1 MRTNYRDA
9 VKRISLSWD
18 HEEAVRIADE
28 ALKRR
33 GRRLSSEEAKRLA
46 ARSAEKRTAG
56 CVERRR
62 RL

>member
-1 MRTNYRDA
+1 M
-9 VKRISLSWD
+9 KRISLSWD

-46 ARSAEKRTAG
+46 ARSVEKRAKNPCRT
-56 CVERRR
+56 ER
-62 RL
+62 LDG